1 MVMEYI
7 SVKEASERWGISER
21 RVRALC
27 ESGRIEGVTRCGDWV
42 WSIPASTQRPAD
54 GRTLRYIKNR
64 SLRTG
69 SQDYRE
75 VDSLKKTARQN
86 TLTNAQRAEIA
97 CEILAFDGINL
108 TLDQVRDVTR
118 LVKQE
123 FDLRTHIQVLN
134 IEGAFSMGVAELSE
148 TSLKQV
154 NERLLCNISTKGGV
168 YAVSGTQAQEVEAML
183 SQYAGP
189 WSVLHPVARAA
200 FLFSELMRICPFEE
214 ANTATAFW
222 FLENELL
229 RSKFPPVLFGSENIS
244 QVKAALA
251 STRIRGNSQ
260 GLIDLIKSS
269 MEAK

>member
-1 MVMEYI
+1 MEYI

-69 SQDYRE
+69 SQDYKE

-86 TLTNAQRAEIA
+86 TLTNAQRTEIA
-97 CEILAFDGINL
+97 CEILAYEGKIL
-108 TLDQVRDVTR
+108 TLDQIRDVTR

-123 FDLRTHIQVLN
+123 FDLRTHLEILN
-134 IEGAFSMGVAELSE
+134 IEGAFSMGTLEVSE

-154 NERLLCNISTKGGV
+154 NERLLCNLSTKGGT

-214 ANTATAFW
+214 ANTATSFW

-229 RSKFPPVLFGSENIS
+229 RAKFPPVLFGSENTS
-244 QVKAALA
+244 QLKAALA

-260 GLIDLIKSS
+260 GLIDLIKAS
-269 MEAK
+269 MEGK

>member
-1 MVMEYI
+1 MEYI
-7 SVKEASERWGISER
+7 SVKEASVRWGISER

-69 SQDYRE
+69 SQDYRD
-75 VDSLKKTARQN
+75 VDSLKRSARQN
-86 TLTNAQRAEIA
+86 TLTSAQRNAII
-97 CEILAFDGINL
+97 CEILAFEGTAV
-108 TLDQVRDVTR
+108 TLEQVEDVVR
-118 LVKQE
+118 LSKQE
-123 FDLRTHIQVLN
+123 FDLRTHVEILN
-134 IEGAFSMGVAELSE
+134 INGAFTMPVSE
-148 TSLKQV
+148 VSENALKAV
-154 NERLLCNISTKGGV
+154 NERLMLALGEKGGV
-168 YAVSGTQAQEVEAML
+168 YAVDGNQAQEVEAML

-200 FLFSELMRICPFEE
+200 FLFSELMRIAPFAG

-222 FLENELL
+222 FLENELMKAKL
-229 RSKFPPVLFGSENIS
+229 PPVLFGSENTT
-244 QVKAALA
+244 QLKAALA

-269 MEAK
+269 MTEK

>member
-1 MVMEYI
+1 MQYI
-7 SVKEASERWGISER
+7 SVKEASEKWGISER

-42 WSIPASTQRPAD
+42 WSIPANTQKPAD
-54 GRTLRYIKNR
+54 GRTLRFIKNR

-69 SQDYRE
+69 SQDYKE
-75 VDSLKKTARQN
+75 VDSMRKSARQL
-86 TLTNAQRAEIA
+86 TLTTAQRVEIIS
-97 CEILAFDGINL
+97 EIMSFEGINL
-108 TLDQVRDVTR
+108 TSDQIEDVLR
-118 LVKQE
+118 FNKQE
-123 FDLRTHIQVLN
+123 FDLRTHLDILN
-134 IEGAFSMGVAELSE
+134 INGAFCMGAAELSE
-148 TSLKQV
+148 SSLKEV
-154 NERLLCNISTKGGV
+154 NARLLCNTGRKGGAF
-168 YAVSGTQAQEVEAML
+168 AVSGTQAQETEAML
-183 SQYAGP
+183 AQYAGP

-229 RSKFPPVLFGSENIS
+229 KAKLPPALFGSDNTS
-244 QVKAALA
+244 QLKAALA

-269 MEAK
+269 ITAK

>member
-1 MVMEYI
+1 MEYI
-7 SVKEASERWGISER
+7 SVREASERWGISER

-69 SQDYRE
+69 SQDYKE

-86 TLTNAQRAEIA
+86 TLTNAQRTEIA
-97 CEILAFDGINL
+97 CEILAYEGKNL
-108 TLDQVRDVTR
+108 TLDQIRDVTR

-123 FDLRTHIQVLN
+123 FDLRTHLEILN
-134 IEGAFSMGVAELSE
+134 IEGAFSMGTLEVSE

-154 NERLLCNISTKGGV
+154 NERLLCNLSTKGGT

-214 ANTATAFW
+214 ANTATSFW

-229 RSKFPPVLFGSENIS
+229 RAKFPPVLFGSENTS
-244 QVKAALA
+244 QLKAALA

-260 GLIDLIKSS
+260 GLIDLIKAS
-269 MEAK
+269 MEGK

>member
-1 MVMEYI
+1 MEYI

-69 SQDYRE
+69 SQDYKE

-86 TLTNAQRAEIA
+86 TLTNAQRTEIA
-97 CEILAFDGINL
+97 CEILAYEGKNL
-108 TLDQVRDVTR
+108 TLDQIRDVTR
-118 LVKQE
+118 LVNQE
-123 FDLRTHIQVLN
+123 FDLRTHLEILN
-134 IEGAFSMGVAELSE
+134 IEGAFSMGTLEVSE

-154 NERLLCNISTKGGV
+154 NERLLCNLSTKGGT

-189 WSVLHPVARAA
+189 WSVLHPVARAT

-229 RSKFPPVLFGSENIS
+229 RAKFPPVLFGSENTS
-244 QVKAALA
+244 QLKAALA

-260 GLIDLIKSS
+260 GLIDLIKAS
-269 MEAK
+269 MEGK

>member
-1 MVMEYI
+1 MQYI

-42 WSIPASTQRPAD
+42 WSIPESTQRPAD

-69 SQDYRE
+69 SQDYKE

-86 TLTNAQRAEIA
+86 TLTNAQRTEII
-97 CEILAFDGINL
+97 CEILAYEGKNL
-108 TLDQVRDVTR
+108 TPDQIRDVTR

-123 FDLRTHIQVLN
+123 FDLKTHLEILN
-134 IEGAFSMGVAELSE
+134 IEGAFSMGTLEVSE

-154 NERLLCNISTKGGV
+154 NERLLCNLSTKGGT

-229 RSKFPPVLFGSENIS
+229 RAKFPPVLFGSENTS
-244 QVKAALA
+244 QLKAALA

-260 GLIDLIKSS
+260 GLIDLIKAS
-269 MEAK
+269 MEGK

>member
-1 MVMEYI
+1 MEYI

-69 SQDYRE
+69 SQDYKE

-86 TLTNAQRAEIA
+86 TLTNAQRTEIA
-97 CEILAFDGINL
+97 CEILAYEGKNL
-108 TLDQVRDVTR
+108 TPDQIRDVTR

-123 FDLRTHIQVLN
+123 FDLRTHLEILN
-134 IEGAFSMGVAELSE
+134 IEGAFSMGTLEVSK

-154 NERLLCNISTKGGV
+154 NERLLCNLSTKGGT

-214 ANTATAFW
+214 ANTATSFW

-229 RSKFPPVLFGSENIS
+229 RAKFPPVLFGSENTS
-244 QVKAALA
+244 QLKAALA

-260 GLIDLIKSS
+260 GLIDLIKAS
-269 MEAK
+269 MEGK